1 MNKSNDSPPARG
13 WDTYWQG
20 ARNSGAYASDG
31 VNHPAV
37 ATFWNDA
44 LTEALGQGGGRRILD
59 IATGSGAVVERLI
72 ESTGDRNHDIT
83 CVDISAAAIESVRS
97 RFPGVVGLVADA
109 NSIPLH
115 DSAFDLVTSQFGIEY
130 AGPAALSEATRLLAP
145 GGTLILMMHVR
156 PGVIYE
162 ECAAALDAVRRTQ
175 NSRFVQSALAFF
187 EAGFAAV
194 RGADRTGY
202 DKAALELNPAI
213 EELESI
219 LSEHGEHVAGDT
231 IVRLYSDVRE
241 IHGSIQHYE
250 PDEVLG
256 WLRRMDQELAEYER
270 RMQSMCDSATD
281 ANGFAEICERIVA
294 RGLHVILSEP
304 LMAGD
309 TASAIGWVL
318 RATRRDQA
326 AQAE

>member
-1 MNKSNDSPPARG
+1 MNKSNDSPPTRG

-20 ARNSGAYASDG
+20 ARNSGAYAADG
-31 VNHPAV
+31 VTHPAV
-37 ATFWNDA
+37 ATFWDAA
-44 LTEALGQGGGRRILD
+44 LTEVLSNGRSSKILD
-59 IATGSGAVVERLI
+59 IATGSGAVVGRLTQ
-72 ESTGDRNHDIT
+72 SASHGNHEVT
-83 CVDISAAAIESVRS
+83 CVDISTAAIESVLG
-97 RFPGVVGLVADA
+97 RFPGVIGLVADA
-109 NSIPLH
+109 NSIPLD

-156 PGVIYE
+156 PGVIHR
-162 ECAAALDAVRRTQ
+162 ECAAALDAVQRTRK
-175 NSRFVQSALAFF
+175 SMFVPRALTFL

-194 RGADRTGY
+194 RGADRSSY
-202 DKAALELNPAI
+202 ENAALALNPAI

-231 IVRLYSDVRE
+231 IVRLYSDVQE
-241 IHGSIQHYE
+241 IHSGIQHYD

-256 WLRRMDQELAEYER
+256 WLRTMDMELAEYER

-281 ANGFAEICERIVA
+281 ADQFAEICERI
-294 RGLHVILSEP
+294 RRQGLDIDSSEP
-304 LMAGD
+304 LMISD
-309 TASAIGWVL
+309 NTLPIGWIL

-326 AQAE
+326 A

>member
-1 MNKSNDSPPARG
+1 MNKSNDSPTRG

-37 ATFWNDA
+37 ITFWNTT
-44 LTEALGQGGGRRILD
+44 LKEVLGQGGSCRVLD
-59 IATGSGAVVERLI
+59 IATGSGAVVERLT
-72 ESTGDRNHDIT
+72 ESASDGKHEIT

-97 RFPGVVGLVADA
+97 RFSGVAGLVADA
-109 NSIPLH
+109 NSIPL
-115 DSAFDLVTSQFGIEY
+115 DDATFELVTSQFGIEY

-145 GGTLILMMHVR
+145 GGTMILMMHVR
-156 PGVIYE
+156 PGIIFE

-175 NSRFVQSALAFF
+175 KSMFVQRALAFF

-194 RGADRTGY
+194 RGADRTDY

-219 LSEHGEHVAGDT
+219 LSDHGEHVAGDT

-241 IHGSIQHYE
+241 IHGGIQHYE
-250 PDEVLG
+250 PDEVLR
-256 WLRRMDQELAEYER
+256 WLRTMDKELAEYER

-281 ANGFAEICERIVA
+281 ANRFAEICERIGA
-294 RGLHVILSEP
+294 QGLHIDRSEP
-304 LMAGD
+304 LLTGD
-309 TASAIGWVL
+309 RASAIGWVL
-318 RATRRDQA
+318 QATRRDPA
-326 AQAE
+326 A

>member
-1 MNKSNDSPPARG
+1 MNNSNDSPPTRG

-37 ATFWNDA
+37 ATFWNTA
-44 LTEALGQGGGRRILD
+44 LTEVLRHGGSRRILD

-72 ESTGDRNHDIT
+72 QSTGDGNHEIT
-83 CVDISAAAIESVRS
+83 CVDISAAAIDSVSS

-109 NSIPLH
+109 NSIPL
-115 DSAFDLVTSQFGIEY
+115 DDAAFDLVTSQFGIEY
-130 AGPAALSEATRLLAP
+130 AGPAALSEGTRLLAP

-156 PGVIYE
+156 PGIIFE
-162 ECAAALDAVRRTQ
+162 ECAAALDAVRRTR
-175 NSRFVQSALAFF
+175 NSRFVQRALAFF

-194 RGADRTGY
+194 RGADRTDY

-219 LSEHGEHVAGDT
+219 LSDHGEHVAGDT

-241 IHGSIQHYE
+241 IHGGIQHYE
-250 PDEVLG
+250 PDEVLR
-256 WLRRMDQELAEYER
+256 WLRRMDQELAEYEG

-281 ANGFAEICERIVA
+281 ANGFAGICERIGA
-294 RGLHVILSEP
+294 QGLHVDRSEP
-304 LMAGD
+304 LMTAD
-309 TASAIGWVL
+309 RASAIGWVL
-318 RATRRDQA
+318 QATRRDRA
-326 AQAE
+326 T